1 MSPVLPL
8 YVSVC
13 LSVHVCMYTI
23 PFQLP
28 SVCLSIHA
36 CWYTMTLHFLF
47 VYLAESVS
55 MSTLVSL
62 LPWLCLCASV
72 YISSLFMLLS
82 VMPHILSAAGA
93 ISDYVIRKYSNSP
106 SVGLRVKVT
115 RPLFESLL
123 AAGPVYSLWQD
134 MSTLVAGHIY
144 LSSSCLAWHVHL
156 TSRVGGIAGPHCHA
170 KQSLA
175 LCISCMHLDSPIT

>member
-1 MSPVLPL
+1 MLQQRQLGFQVWSWEAWLAAYLQVHYNVSCAAPVRICV
-8 YVSVC
+8 YVCV
-13 LSVHVCMYTI
+13 SVHVCMYTI

-82 VMPHILSAAGA
+82 VIPHILSAAGA

-106 SVGLRVKVT
+106 SVGLRVKVRR
-115 RPLFESLL
+115 RPLVESLL
-123 AAGPVYSLWQD
+123 AAGHVYSLWQD
-134 MSTLVAGHIY
+134 IST
-144 LSSSCLAWHVHL
+144 
-156 TSRVGGIAGPHCHA
+156 
-170 KQSLA
+170 
-175 LCISCMHLDSPIT
+175 